1 MEVLDDLDSR
11 PGSATSLLRTVIGAV
26 LRDHGGWLPTAVFVE
41 LLRAVGVSPER
52 TRTALARVRAK
63 GLLVSE
69 PRERQPGYAL
79 APAAV
84 SMLAR
89 GDRRI
94 HEPRSM
100 DDGDAWCLV
109 SFSVPEN
116 RRQARHQLR
125 RQLSWIGAGHVSQG
139 LWILP
144 AFLLDEAADIVDRLG
159 LMDRATLFVTH
170 QVHGAAPLHELVAQ
184 WWDLGAI
191 RELHE
196 GFLASHAA
204 DLAAWN
210 ADPAEATA
218 FRLWIGALDSWR
230 PIPYLDPGLPPALLP
245 QDWPGAR
252 SAERYLALRGA
263 TAAAARAYVDG
274 IVGTAGSGTSAGSG
288 PSARSERSPSR
299 VAPAAAPATSPSAG
313 DAGR

>member
-41 LLRAVGVSPER
+41 LLRTAGVSPER

-63 GLLVSE
+63 GLLASQ

-79 APAAV
+79 TPAAEA
-84 SMLAR
+84 MLAR

-94 HEPRSM
+94 HQPRSM

-116 RRQARHQLR
+116 RRQERHQLR

-144 AFLLDEAADIVDRLG
+144 AFLLEEAEDIVRRSG
-159 LMDRATLFVTH
+159 LADRATLFVTH
-170 QVHGAAPLHELVAQ
+170 EVRGAVAPRELAAQ

-196 GFLASHAA
+196 GFLAAHTA

-210 ADPAEATA
+210 ADPSEATA

-245 QDWPGAR
+245 HDWPGAR
-252 SAERYLALRGA
+252 SAELYLALREA
-263 TAAAARAYVDG
+263 TAAAASAYVDG
-274 IVGTAGSGTSAGSG
+274 IAGAAPSGRVAESGRPASASAGS
-288 PSARSERSPSR
+288 A
-299 VAPAAAPATSPSAG
+299 V
-313 DAGR
+313 AGRGTR